1 MLTLQQIIYEL
12 GGELRGNNV
21 YIKSIAPAEQ
31 ALANNITFLANPKYK
46 QEVLESKAGAIIVS
60 EKSAELF
67 PNRNLIVV
75 SDPYLYF
82 AQVAR
87 LFHPIVVATA
97 GVHPTAVIE
106 DSAHVP
112 ESCEIGANVY
122 IGAHTV
128 LGERCRILANS
139 VVAVWAMIPCCTL
152 MLLCITVVHWV
163 NVWKF
168 IRVQ

>member
-1 MLTLQQIIYEL
+1 MLTLQQIISEL

-87 LFHPIVVATA
+87 LFSPIVVATA
-97 GVHPTAVIE
+97 GIHPTAVIE

-112 ESCEIGANVY
+112 ESCEI
-122 IGAHTV
+122 
-128 LGERCRILANS
+128 RCECVHWRTHRFGR
-139 VVAVWAMIPCCTL
+139 TL
-152 MLLCITVVHWV
+152 SNFSQFGCGTRLLCG
-163 NVWKF
+163 
-168 IRVQ
+168 R